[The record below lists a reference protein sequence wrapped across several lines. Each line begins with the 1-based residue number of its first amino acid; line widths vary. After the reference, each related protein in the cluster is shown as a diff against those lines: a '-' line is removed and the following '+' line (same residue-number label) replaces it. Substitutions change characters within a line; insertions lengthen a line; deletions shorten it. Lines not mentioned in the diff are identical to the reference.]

1 MRSWPGFA
9 IGEDGR
15 VRPPLL
21 WEGHRD
27 PCVAMVPL
35 TSIFTLMMALMA
47 PLAPARAMEPLQRS
61 QSRDPAVVPSVTEA
75 ELSGEQAYFSSLSG
89 RLTPA
94 VSGTH
99 RAVPAEK
106 GQPPEGYALVDLD
119 L

>member
-1 MRSWPGFA
+1 M
-9 IGEDGR
+9 
-15 VRPPLL
+15 
-21 WEGHRD
+21 
-27 PCVAMVPL
+27 
-35 TSIFTLMMALMA
+35 
-47 PLAPARAMEPLQRS
+47 
-61 QSRDPAVVPSVTEA
+61 TEA

>member
-1 MRSWPGFA
+1 
-9 IGEDGR
+9 
-15 VRPPLL
+15 
-21 WEGHRD
+21 
-27 PCVAMVPL
+27 MVPFTSLFML
-35 TSIFTLMMALMA
+35 TMVFMAL
-47 PLAPARAMEPLQRS
+47 LAPARAMEPLQRRQTS
-61 QSRDPAVVPSVTEA
+61 DPAVRSSMTEA